1 MDKTTPTAPETKT
14 PLPVGYTLRP
24 WRTGD
29 DMEMLQYW
37 QDPENRQ
44 VAAFRSSFSP
54 DTEAPFSRTLV
65 AEHQGVPVAAGTIYE
80 TDLHPQRLWAYLEVA
95 PDHRRT
101 GLGNHL
107 IAALKHAAQAAP
119 SGVSAFRTKVEPASS
134 GLEFA
139 QAQGF
144 EVIQRSRMVRIE
156 AGTVPPVPLRQDASE
171 RMTQTIEDLATGSV
185 ELTQRFWEFYR
196 GIHGWDQPADLSIG
210 RVNRLFLSDE
220 AEALGA
226 VVLRDDILRAQAE
239 GKKGDILAFAV
250 SYRPLAVDAGLMEI
264 SEDDATEITVGYR
277 LGHPQ
282 AREAIMQLL
291 SVMTGQYAVSLEVDD
306 SMEDLAVLIDQLIK
320 MGSAKVTSET
330 LVIADA

>member
-1 MDKTTPTAPETKT
+1 MRSTQPSPQAVTPN
-14 PLPVGYTLRP
+14 LPSGYSLRP

-29 DMEMLQYW
+29 DLDMLQYW
-37 QDPENRQ
+37 HDPENRQ
-44 VAAFRSSFSP
+44 VAAFRSSFAP
-54 DTEAPFSRTLV
+54 DSGAPFSRTLV
-65 AEHQGVPVAAGTIYE
+65 AEHQGIPVAAGTIYE
-80 TDLHPQRLWAYLEVA
+80 TDLHPQRLWAYLEVT

-101 GLGNHL
+101 GLGAHL
-107 IAALKHAAQAAP
+107 LAALKHVAQDAP

-139 QAQGF
+139 RAQGF

-156 AGTVPPVPLRQDASE
+156 AGAVPPLPLRQDASD

-196 GIHGWDQPADLSIG
+196 GVHGWDQPADLPIG

-226 VVLRDDILRAQAE
+226 VVLRDDILRAQAN

-250 SYRPLAVDAGLMEI
+250 SYRPLAVDAGLMEV
-264 SEDDATEITVGYR
+264 SEDDATEITLGYQ

-282 AREAIMQLL
+282 AREAVMQLL
-291 SVMTGQYAVSLEVDD
+291 SVMTGQYAVSVEVDD

-320 MGSAKVTSET
+320 MGSATVTSQT